1 MTGPTGAQPSI
12 MNNCSATANL
22 ELGEL
27 CPSLG
32 TLVYAGRR
40 RGGAS
45 ANRPLGAV
53 RGGGARA
60 ELREPSRT
68 GHTREVH

>member
-12 MNNCSATANL
+12 MNSCSATANL

-32 TLVYAGRR
+32 TLVYAGAAEEAR
-40 RGGAS
+40 AQTVHWEQ
-45 ANRPLGAV
+45 V

-60 ELREPSRT
+60 DLREPSRT